1 MINTGKKITTD
12 FLIIGSGCAGLTA
25 ALKAAELGK
34 SVLVVSKRKFTD
46 CATIWAQGGISCVV
60 RDEDSFESHVE
71 DTLKAGAG
79 LCDIEAVKAIV
90 KEGPKRV
97 KDLVDWGV
105 RFSSRGEID
114 MTITEEEAKE
124 YDLGKEG
131 GHSHRRVLH
140 SGDITGRELV
150 QVLLQQCQD
159 HPAITLWEASIA
171 VDLIVSKRL
180 ELEGHNRCFGAYI
193 LNSAEET
200 VYTITASYTV
210 LATGGAGKAYLYT
223 TNPDIA
229 TGDGIAMGYRA
240 YAVVSNMEF
249 YQFHP
254 TCLYHPKGK
263 NFLISEAVR
272 GEGAELKVLDNGKM
286 TAFMQKYHEL
296 GSLAPR
302 DIVARAIDQELKRT
316 GQKSVFLDITHHS
329 EAFIKRRF
337 PNIFAKCLECGINM
351 AEDLIPVVP
360 AAHYCCGGIDT
371 DVNGYT
377 GISGLYAIGETACTG
392 LHGANRL
399 ASNSL
404 LEAVVTGSN
413 CITHCIEKAQPFSTS
428 GIDIPDWNSGKAI
441 DADEQIVITHNWQEI
456 RQFMWDYVG
465 IYRTDKRLQ
474 RAKRRVELL
483 RREIEQYYW
492 NFTITP
498 DLIELRNLVSVAEM
512 IIDSALKRDESRGLH
527 YNADKRVNTDPVD
540 AVSSKIIRK
549 YYPKSQ

>member
-1 MINTGKKITTD
+1 MINTGKKVTTD

-25 ALKAAELGK
+25 ALKAADLGK
-34 SVLVVSKRKFTD
+34 KVLVVSKKKFTD
-46 CATIWAQGGISCVV
+46 CATIYAQGGISCVIK
-60 RDEDSFESHVE
+60 DDDSFESHVE

-79 LCDIEAVKAIV
+79 LCDVEAVKAIV

-97 KDLVDWGV
+97 NDLIDWGV
-105 RFSSRGEID
+105 KFSCRGEID
-114 MTITEEEAKE
+114 LDVDEKEASD

-140 SGDITGRELV
+140 SGDITGKELLTVLVERCREHENIEMW
-150 QVLLQQCQD
+150 D
-159 HPAITLWEASIA
+159 GAIG
-171 VDLIVSKRL
+171 VDLIVSRRL
-180 ELEGHNRCFGAYI
+180 GLEGKNSCFGAYI
-193 LNSAEET
+193 LDSKTET
-200 VYTITASYTV
+200 IFTVLADYTV

-223 TNPDIA
+223 TNPDVA

-240 YAVVSNMEF
+240 YAIISNMEF
-249 YQFHP
+249 FQFHP

-263 NFLISEAVR
+263 SFLISEAVR
-272 GEGAELKVLDNGKM
+272 GEGAELKVLDNGEM
-286 TAFMQKYHEL
+286 VPFMQKYHEL

-329 EAFIKRRF
+329 EDFIKRRF
-337 PNIFAKCLECGINM
+337 PNIFQKCYDLGINM

-360 AAHYCCGGIDT
+360 AAHYCCGGVET
-371 DVNGYT
+371 DVDGYT
-377 GISGLYAIGETACTG
+377 GIPGLYAVGETACTG

-404 LEAVVTGSN
+404 LEAIVTGVN
-413 CITHCIEKAQPFSTS
+413 CIDHSQRSPNAVSS
-428 GIDIPDWNSGKAI
+428 SNVDIPDWNSGEAV
-441 DADEQIVITHNWQEI
+441 DSDEQVVITHNWQEI

-492 NFTITP
+492 NFTITA
-498 DLIELRNLVSVAEM
+498 DLIELRNLVSVSEM

-527 YNADKRVNTDPVD
+527 YNADKETSTDPET
-540 AVSSKIIRK
+540 AISSRIIRTF
-549 YYPKSQ
+549 YGTEQ